1 MDERTSSTPLPKLTL
16 SNYVSRAKTMEH
28 FIRSKGL
35 WGLVDGSKSEPQL
48 VLTKTI
54 DGKAQELDGVE
65 KDKAMNEYERKWEEW
80 KIGHHKI
87 ITWIIACVDTT
98 TMGQIAKHNF
108 AHEAWE
114 FLKKTHTMK
123 DVAYMCNLQMKIASL
138 QQGDK
143 SIKEYVGE
151 MEQLWDELALFEP
164 EWYDPRDIGVR
175 EKQIQRE
182 KFYKFILGLRS
193 EYDGVKTSLLHRH
206 KVPSMNEAIAEL
218 QMEEN
223 RLNFSKDKSES
234 VLATSRPGA
243 HMRTYR
249 PPHFNRNYE
258 HSNNGNKK
266 IICFHCQEEGH
277 TKLRCPKL
285 RRFDKKTSVAGIMYE
300 ESNRFDL
307 DKLVSALQPKLI
319 DALQPLFK
327 GGGTSPISGATVAS
341 TSSRPSFQEDDWGR
355 F

>member
-1 MDERTSSTPLPKLTL
+1 MPSLLQLMAQFNLRL
-16 SNYVSRAKTMEH
+16 
-28 FIRSKGL
+28 KGL

-65 KDKAMNEYERKWEEW
+65 KEKAMNEYERKWEEW

-206 KVPSMNEAIAEL
+206 KVPPMNEAIAEL

-234 VLATSRPGA
+234 VLATSSRPGA

-266 IICFHCQEEGH
+266 GFIVGIKKGKEQESSDEDKIRGQQISTGASTIEPS
-277 TKLRCPKL
+277 TKLKFRLLHLHCI
-285 RRFDKKTSVAGIMYE
+285 TSTPVT
-300 ESNRFDL
+300 N
-307 DKLVSALQPKLI
+307 
-319 DALQPLFK
+319 LFK
-327 GGGTSPISGATVAS
+327 NRSPQGSKKFRTSIRILDP
-341 TSSRPSFQEDDWGR
+341 
-355 F
+355 

>member
-1 MDERTSSTPLPKLTL
+1 MPLVGSTLELSARPSAVLDGAKIRHGLFVYFKRLMSRIIACEPNKFLAITIFKVRSSLGKTS
-16 SNYVSRAKTMEH
+16 
-28 FIRSKGL
+28 L

-65 KDKAMNEYERKWEEW
+65 KDKAMNEYDRKWEEW

-98 TMGQIAKHNF
+98 TLGQIAKHNF

-138 QQGDK
+138 QQEDK

-175 EKQIQRE
+175 
-182 KFYKFILGLRS
+182 
-193 EYDGVKTSLLHRH
+193 
-206 KVPSMNEAIAEL
+206 
-218 QMEEN
+218 
-223 RLNFSKDKSES
+223 
-234 VLATSRPGA
+234 
-243 HMRTYR
+243 
-249 PPHFNRNYE
+249 
-258 HSNNGNKK
+258 
-266 IICFHCQEEGH
+266 
-277 TKLRCPKL
+277 
-285 RRFDKKTSVAGIMYE
+285 
-300 ESNRFDL
+300 
-307 DKLVSALQPKLI
+307 
-319 DALQPLFK
+319 
-327 GGGTSPISGATVAS
+327 
-341 TSSRPSFQEDDWGR
+341 
-355 F
+355 